1 MATRRRQIAEPV
13 LADANAG
20 MNDHAVA
27 DQRAKHSRAG
37 ADGAIAS
44 DRNPR
49 ADHRAGCNQRARSDL
64 GAGPDHRERIDRH
77 ARLDPRR
84 GMHIGAPRAAIRA
97 EQRGRPQCRRKQ
109 RTRHRDE
116 GAIRLRRHQ
125 HRERIRRGVR
135 EMRLQQA
142 GSGPRRGQLTEIF
155 LIVEEADV
163 GRSRR
168 VQRSDVAD
176 TPVERSAGAR
186 LGTRERDDLS
196 DRQLAFYWEE
206 VRHAP
211 AVDEGRGRDQN
222 RVPPPNWNHCVRS

>member
-1 MATRRRQIAEPV
+1 MALPARP
-13 LADANAG
+13 LAPNSEDGRNA
-20 MNDHAVA
+20 
-27 DQRAKHSRAG
+27 AG
-37 ADGAIAS
+37 
-44 DRNPR
+44 
-49 ADHRAGCNQRARSDL
+49 
-64 GAGPDHRERIDRH
+64 
-77 ARLDPRR
+77 
-84 GMHIGAPRAAIRA
+84 
-97 EQRGRPQCRRKQ
+97 KQ

-125 HRERIRRGVR
+125 HRERIRRGVL

-142 GSGPRRGQLTEIF
+142 GSGARHGQLTEIF

-168 VQRSDVAD
+168 VERSDVAD